1 MSNDFLR
8 EVDDLVRAERLQS
21 AWDNFKFWI
30 IGGIA
35 AVIVAIMGFHFVSD
49 WRVSKQDSQA
59 LAYWSLTQTQDED
72 QQFKILTTLS
82 EDGDMGYRT
91 LAKFH
96 LAGYWISKED
106 LDKAAATYASI
117 FADRSVPTNL
127 ADIARL
133 MYAQL
138 KLDSAA
144 DEAEKT
150 LKQLVANNSA
160 YTNSA
165 LEFLAGQAENQGK
178 VEQAKAYYDQM
189 LQKADLT
196 PDMRIRAQAR
206 VAALGVKS
214 TATE

>member
-8 EVDDLVRAERLQS
+8 EVDDLVRAERLKS

-30 IGGIA
+30 IGGLA
-35 AVIVAIMGFHFVSD
+35 TVIVAIMAFHFISD
-49 WRVSKQDSQA
+49 WRASKQDSQA
-59 LAYWSLTQTQDED
+59 LAYWSLTQTQDEE

-82 EDGDMGYRT
+82 EEGDMGYRT

-96 LAGYWISKED
+96 LAGYWISKDD
-106 LDKAAATYASI
+106 LEKAAGVYTSI
-117 FADRSVPTNL
+117 FNDRAVPSTL
-127 ADIARL
+127 SDIARL

-138 KLDSAA
+138 KLDSDAT
-144 DEAEKT
+144 EAEKT

-160 YTNSA
+160 YTASA

-178 VEQAKAYYDQM
+178 VEQAKAYYEQM
-189 LQKADLT
+189 LQKADLA
-196 PDMRIRAQAR
+196 PDMRARAQAR
-206 VAALGVKS
+206 VAALGVTS